1 MRMAPDMEGIARGK
15 DRFTKELTAL
25 QARLMELA
33 LLAADA
39 LEKSVRALLW
49 RDGELARQVIAGDAA
64 VNSLEDAIDR
74 ECVHLIAL
82 FQPVAGNLRKI
93 MAAARIITELERIG
107 DSATNI
113 AEEVLTLAQLPPRVF
128 HPQLELMAQS
138 VQEMVRLSLEAY
150 SRSNAHLARQVCL
163 ADDDI
168 DALDRAIIQDLLK
181 EMAGAPRAV
190 VPSQS
195 QINIVRNLERVGDH
209 ATNIAEQVVYM
220 VEGESIRHRCQG

>member
-1 MRMAPDMEGIARGK
+1 MRKLMA
-15 DRFTKELTAL
+15 
-25 QARLMELA
+25 
-33 LLAADA
+33 
-39 LEKSVRALLW
+39 V
-49 RDGELARQVIAGDAA
+49 
-64 VNSLEDAIDR
+64 
-74 ECVHLIAL
+74 
-82 FQPVAGNLRKI
+82 
-93 MAAARIITELERIG
+93 ARIITELERIG

-113 AEEVLTLAQLPPRVF
+113 AEEVLTLAQLPPRAF
-128 HPQLELMAQS
+128 HPQLEFMGQS

-168 DALDRAIIQDLLK
+168 DALDRSIIQDLLT
-181 EMAGAPRAV
+181 EMSGAPRAV